1 MNDNGI
7 IPFET
12 PWSKLKNRFI
22 RHLTFGKTS
31 RFDIKV
37 IQLRHK
43 GKQHSAI
50 PLIMFV
56 KLCKNN
62 NNLLFWDVQG
72 FEKI

>member
-50 PLIMFV
+50 PLMMFV

-62 NNLLFWDVQG
+62 DNLLFWDVQG
-72 FEKI
+72 FKKI

>member
-7 IPFET
+7 ILFET
-12 PWSKLKNRFI
+12 PWSKLNNRCI

-31 RFDIKV
+31 RFNIKD
-37 IQLRHK
+37 IQLKHK

-62 NNLLFWDVQG
+62 DNLLFWDVQG

>member
-50 PLIMFV
+50 PLMMFV

-62 NNLLFWDVQG
+62 DNLLFWDGQG

>member
-7 IPFET
+7 IPFEI
-12 PWSKLKNRFI
+12 PWSKLKNRYI
-22 RHLTFGKTS
+22 RHPTFGKTS
-31 RFDIKV
+31 RFNTKV
-37 IQLRHK
+37 IQLKHK

-56 KLCKNN
+56 TLCKNKD
-62 NNLLFWDVQG
+62 NLLFWVVPG